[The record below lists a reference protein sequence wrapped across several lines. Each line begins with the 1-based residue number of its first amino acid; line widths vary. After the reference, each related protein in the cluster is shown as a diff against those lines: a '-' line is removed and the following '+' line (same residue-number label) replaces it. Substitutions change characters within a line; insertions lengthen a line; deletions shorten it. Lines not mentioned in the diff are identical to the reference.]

1 MDTFLFQVKLDG
13 VKQNFDHE
21 WQADVHQGRARPLIS
36 GTLDIVSILG
46 CEILSFLK
54 KKKKRVQV
62 QSFYSGVVR
71 IVFVSFL
78 LAFKIKRCK

>member
-54 KKKKRVQV
+54 KKKEK
-62 QSFYSGVVR
+62 SASAE
-71 IVFVSFL
+71 FL
-78 LAFKIKRCK
+78 FGRGPNCLCFISAGL

>member
-13 VKQNFDHE
+13 VKQNFDRE

-54 KKKKRVQV
+54 KKEK
-62 QSFYSGVVR
+62 SASAD
-71 IVFVSFL
+71 FL
-78 LAFKIKRCK
+78 FRCGPNCLFHFCWPLK